1 MGKSSKG
8 WLTVDHRKIL
18 LDHREEYDDA
28 PEGQDRKQV
37 LCKIKTALKEH
48 EGSLP
53 KQLNDVCQ
61 FTCRSA
67 LNWLQI
73 CQVIDNWYYQ
83 LANGGDGTHLDDE
96 PKYTQHWNLKKVVVK
111 VMSED
116 IKAMIPAPSGSKEF
130 IEKIS
135 PTLSQV
141 IQDLSLEDRKKYQK
155 MAKTF
160 NKEGPPREI
169 QIKFV
174 SHTHFIGMLN
184 DNDST

>member
-8 WLTVDHRKIL
+8 WLTVDRHKIL

-37 LCKIKTALKEH
+37 LRKIKTALKEH
-48 EGSLP
+48 KGSLP

-96 PKYTQHWNLKKVVVK
+96 PKYTQHWNLKKVVAK

-116 IKAMIPAPSGSKEF
+116 IKAMILAPSGSKEF
-130 IEKIS
+130 IEKFS

-141 IQDLSLEDRKKYQK
+141 IQDLSPEDRKKYQK